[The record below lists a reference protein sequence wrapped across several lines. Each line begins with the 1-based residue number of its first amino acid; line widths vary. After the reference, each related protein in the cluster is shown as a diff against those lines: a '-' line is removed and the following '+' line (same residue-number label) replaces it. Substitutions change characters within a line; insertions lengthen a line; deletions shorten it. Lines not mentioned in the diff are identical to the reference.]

1 MKYSRVITTGFKE
14 SHVLLEEA
22 LKQIGINGGT
32 DGSGDSGSETPA
44 AAPSIITIDES
55 LDLNTP
61 PENPTLVYDPADG
74 SYAVWRTDGSF
85 DYIDMQAERVVKVGV
100 DDLGSE
106 HSYDLNPGIYYIF
119 LNNIKD
125 SLKLL
130 PLSFSGD
137 THTAEIKGRFTAIIE
152 SNLSFQLVLPAF
164 IHIPDKYLTNN
175 SLILENNHTYE
186 FNIMGNIF
194 MLTDVTSAT
203 LSDSASSGNEDPLTP
218 TDPPTPGGGKIN
230 R

>member
-22 LKQIGINGGT
+22 LKQIGINGG
-32 DGSGDSGSETPA
+32 SGTS
-44 AAPSIITIDES
+44 APGIVVVDENF
-55 LDLNTP
+55 DWNTT

-85 DYIDMQAERVVKVGV
+85 DYINMEAKRVVKVGV

-130 PLSFSGD
+130 PLEFYGN
-137 THTAEIKGRFTAIIE
+137 THTAEIKGRFTA
-152 SNLSFQLVLPAF
+152 VLDEEDAF
-164 IHIPDKYLTNN
+164 TLTLPLNIHIPEKYIDNN
-175 SLILENNHTYE
+175 SLALEEGHTYE
-186 FNIMGNIF
+186 FRFLGNVLT
-194 MLTDVTSAT
+194 LTDITSTT
-203 LSDSASSGNEDPLTP
+203 LSDDPDSSDPIINPVDGKLT
-218 TDPPTPGGGKIN
+218 GQ
-230 R
+230 